1 MKKLKLV
8 WLRLNE
14 RDNTLD
20 YLEKCSY
27 FIQQKGKIKWKWVI
41 ITLRQALYNFCILS
55 IAGTDCNNVLVC
67 NKNKKLN
74 KLIDF
79 PEALNKIQSAGI
91 MQITQLQKKDC
102 DLLNATL
109 RNNFEHFI
117 PKGWSIQL
125 NGMPRIVDSALQIIE
140 FLTFK
145 SGRIS
150 LTSYKKRKIKRLVNI
165 IRKHSTTLN

>member
-1 MKKLKLV
+1 
-8 WLRLNE
+8 
-14 RDNTLD
+14 
-20 YLEKCSY
+20 
-27 FIQQKGKIKWKWVI
+27 
-41 ITLRQALYNFCILS
+41 
-55 IAGTDCNNVLVC
+55 
-67 NKNKKLN
+67 
-74 KLIDF
+74 
-79 PEALNKIQSAGI
+79 